1 MPLWVVYLH
10 KVGLAWPLTGSFF
23 SPEFLSHGSVDVLGL
38 IILLR
43 VCAVR
48 CRAVI
53 STIHGARARNA
64 SSDFFLFLVVTTK
77 NVS

>member
-10 KVGLAWPLTGSFF
+10 KVGLAWQLTGSFF

-38 IILLR
+38 IILLW
-43 VCAVR
+43 V

-53 STIHGARARNA
+53 STIRGARARNA